1 MPLPGLM
8 PTSSSWLHFCG
19 GPSSEPSIGYT
30 GPLDTLHVTACALF
44 TTNRLVRLAHFLSC
58 KSVRSRAPPRLTWEH
73 RLQQHEHAATTLLA
87 PLKKPSALP
96 GMPDWQV
103 SSAGPLDT
111 LRDIRD
117 PFAIGG

>member
-58 KSVRSRAPPRLTWEH
+58 KSVRSRAPPR
-73 RLQQHEHAATTLLA
+73 R
-87 PLKKPSALP
+87 
-96 GMPDWQV
+96 
-103 SSAGPLDT
+103 DT
-111 LRDIRD
+111 LRDVRD
-117 PFAIGG
+117 PFAIGGLSRHKADIVKSTRGSRRK

>member
-44 TTNRLVRLAHFLSC
+44 YD
-58 KSVRSRAPPRLTWEH
+58 
-73 RLQQHEHAATTLLA
+73 EHAATTLPA
-87 PLKKPSALP
+87 PLKNPSAFP
-96 GMPDWQV
+96 AYRIGKCHQV
-103 SSAGPLDT
+103 DPTLAQCAELCLIT
-111 LRDIRD
+111 LRVTRWWRRWK
-117 PFAIGG
+117 G

>member
-1 MPLPGLM
+1 
-8 PTSSSWLHFCG
+8 
-19 GPSSEPSIGYT
+19 
-30 GPLDTLHVTACALF
+30 
-44 TTNRLVRLAHFLSC
+44 
-58 KSVRSRAPPRLTWEH
+58 
-73 RLQQHEHAATTLLA
+73 LQQNEHAATTLLA

-117 PFAIGG
+117 PFAIGGKQTQGRHRQIDTLDARRRAAQ

>member
-44 TTNRLVRLAHFLSC
+44 YDEPSGSAAHFLSC
-58 KSVRSRAPPRLTWEH
+58 KSVKAVPR
-73 RLQQHEHAATTLLA
+73 
-87 PLKKPSALP
+87 
-96 GMPDWQV
+96 PD
-103 SSAGPLDT
+103 
-111 LRDIRD
+111 
-117 PFAIGG
+117 